1 MRNLV
6 CCFFTICALPA
17 TLSAQPLQL
26 LPENRHYFS
35 FAGKPLAIVG
45 SGEHYGAVMNLD
57 FDYTRY
63 LETLKK
69 DGLNHTR
76 LFTGAYY
83 EKPGAFGIERNT
95 MAPAEDKLILP
106 WKRSGD
112 KYDLEAWNEDFFAR
126 LRDFMEKA
134 GRFNVLV
141 EVTLFSAY
149 YGAGWAYHPFNG
161 ANNVNGTPAGLAAHL
176 ANSLENGSILRYQ
189 EAYVRKLVRELN
201 GFDHFYFEIQNEPWA
216 EGNENVLT
224 WYDYLS
230 RDELKNPGNGW
241 KTSLEVPSD
250 RSRSWHKAVSS
261 WIVSEEKGLPKK
273 HLISHNIANFKQPA
287 FVSDPYISI
296 YNFHYAL
303 PEAVGMNYRIGK
315 VVGCNETGFAGKSDD
330 TYRRQAWRFMMAG
343 GGLFSHLDYSFSAGR
358 EDGTDVENNAPG
370 GGSPALRRQFRV
382 LKDFLNGLDLATLKA
397 DDVFLGHVEGAFAY
411 AMQDAKNRV
420 VYLEPLLARPV
431 EVNLVLPKGKYRVEW
446 LDVLTGNT
454 LKTEEIRVKTPGTRL
469 ESPAGGGEMV
479 LVVGKGQGR

>member
-1 MRNLV
+1 MKNI
-6 CCFFTICALPA
+6 FFCWFVFGALTT
-17 TLSAQPLQL
+17 TLAAQPLQL
-26 LPENRHYFS
+26 LPPNPHYFS
-35 FAGKPLAIVG
+35 LAGKPLVIVG

-83 EKPGAFGIERNT
+83 EKPGAFGIEHNT
-95 MAPAEDKLILP
+95 MAPPEDRLILP
-106 WKRSGD
+106 WQKSGGR
-112 KYDLEAWNEDFFAR
+112 YDLGGWNETYFSR

-134 GRFNVLV
+134 GQNNVIV

-161 ANNVNGTPAGLAAHL
+161 ANNINNTPADLAPHL
-176 ANSLENGSILRYQ
+176 ANSLDNGAILRYQ

-224 WYDYLS
+224 WNDYIG
-230 RDELKNPGNGW
+230 RDELKNAGNAW

-250 RSRSWHKAVSS
+250 RSRAWHKAVSS
-261 WIVSEEKGLPKK
+261 WIVSEEKMLPKK

-287 FVSDPYISI
+287 FVSDPHISI

-303 PEAVGMNYRIGK
+303 PDAVEMNFQLNK
-315 VVGCNETGFAGKSDD
+315 VIGCNETGFAGKNDD

-370 GGSPALRRQFRV
+370 GGSPALRRQFRI
-382 LKDFLNGLDLATLKA
+382 LKDFLNGLELATLKPDA
-397 DDVFLGHVEGAFAY
+397 SFLGHVEGAFVY
-411 AMQDAKNRV
+411 PMQDAKTRV
-420 VYLEPLLARPV
+420 VYLEPLLAKPV
-431 EVNLVLPKGKYRVEW
+431 GVNLVLPKGKYRLEW
-446 LDVLTGNT
+446 LDVVTGNT
-454 LKTEEIRVKTPGTRL
+454 LKTEEIRVKTPRIRL
-469 ESPAGGGEMV
+469 ESPVVRGELV
-479 LVVGKGQGR
+479 LVVRKGQGP